1 MKADEDI
8 VAELAA
14 TFPFLQGKLRIQRDR
29 RIYCETPVENFREV
43 FGHLFKKMDF
53 TMLTAITGLDLGA
66 NLAAMYHLIR
76 PGSSVLNLTVQV
88 PKDNPALPTITDY
101 FPAAEAPERELMDLL
116 GMKVEGLPPGM
127 RYPLPDGWP
136 EGQYPLRKDWKAEQ
150 LNGIQSIGAVV
161 PTSLAQTQETKH
173 D

>member
-8 VAELAA
+8 LAELTT
-14 TFPFLQGKLRIQRDR
+14 TFPFLQGKVRIQRDR
-29 RIYCETPVENFREV
+29 RVWCETPADHFREV

-53 TMLTAITGLDLGA
+53 TMLTAITGLDMGA
-66 NLAAMYHLIR
+66 NLAALYHLVR
-76 PGSSVLNLTVQV
+76 PGSTVLNLSVQV
-88 PKDNPALPTITDY
+88 PKDNPVLPTVTDY
-101 FPAAEAPERELMDLL
+101 FPAAECPERELIDLL

-150 LNGIQSIGAVV
+150 LKGIQSIGAVI
-161 PTSLAQTQETKH
+161 PTSLAPSQEIKNA
-173 D
+173 